1 MGLQSFSHSVEYAAI
16 AGQNSTNDCLSGLE
30 NMMGKL
36 LTDRT
41 SQNSRPVCSN
51 FQKSGH
57 FVGNCFNL
65 RKCFNCNNKGDI
77 GKNFKKTHIA
87 FATINSLQGLTTEHL
102 EPKQRTLIKVSVSDK
117 PVPFLFDIGS
127 QYTSY

>member
-1 MGLQSFSHSVEYAAI
+1 MGLQSFSH
-16 AGQNSTNDCLSGLE
+16 CLSGLE

-51 FQKSGH
+51 FQKPGH
-57 FVGNCFNL
+57 FFGNCFNL
-65 RKCFNCNNKGDI
+65 RKCFNCNNKGHI
-77 GKNFKKTHIA
+77 GKNFKETHIA
-87 FATINSLQGLTTEHL
+87 FPTINSLEGLTTEHL
-102 EPKQRTLIKVSVSDK
+102 EPKQRILIKVCASDE
-117 PVPFLFDIGS
+117 PVLFLFDIGS